1 MRSAAPIFAIVFTA
15 LLACTPTRGTELP
28 LPRENGFVATSD
40 GARIYYECAG
50 RGSAILFLHG
60 LAGNHAAWF
69 HQVPYF
75 ARSHRVITVAQRG
88 FAPSSANQ
96 ADYDNA
102 MLVTDAIAVL
112 ESLGERRVAVVGQ
125 SMGGWTALGLA
136 LRRPDLVHA
145 VVLSATVGGIFDE
158 EVARHY
164 ERVTE
169 QARRLASQPSML
181 GSHPAL
187 GLRFSIERPA
197 DAYLYQLLT
206 TFGSPL
212 PQRVAEGLGRT
223 RFDDAALAGLRARVM
238 FVVGEDDRIFP
249 PDIIRRAARKI
260 PAARV
265 ELIRGSG
272 HSPYFERPRAWNRTV
287 AGFLD
292 AEAGG
297 AGEKPGPARTV
308 EPPLRAR

>member
-1 MRSAAPIFAIVFTA
+1 MRREVPMFAIVCA
-15 LLACTPTRGTELP
+15 VLLACTPTHSTAPL
-28 LPRENGFVATSD
+28 LPRENGFVTTSD
-40 GARIYYECAG
+40 GARIYYEVAG

-75 ARSHRVITVAQRG
+75 APSHRVITVAQRG
-88 FAPSSANQ
+88 FAPSSTNQ

-102 MLVTDAIAVL
+102 TLVTDAISVL
-112 ESLGERRVAVVGQ
+112 ESLGERKVAVVGQ

-136 LRRPDLVHA
+136 LRRPDLVDV

-158 EVARHY
+158 EIATHY

-169 QARRLASQPSML
+169 RARQLASQPPML

-187 GLRFSIERPA
+187 GERFSLEHPA

-223 RFDDAALAGLRARVM
+223 RFDDVALSGLRARVM

-260 PAARV
+260 PGARV
-265 ELIRGSG
+265 ELIRDSG
-272 HSPYFERPRAWNRTV
+272 HSPYFEQPRAWNRVV
-287 AGFLD
+287 AKFLRR
-292 AEAGG
+292 EAG
-297 AGEKPGPARTV
+297 
-308 EPPLRAR
+308 